1 MNKED
6 NEKIINEIIE
16 YANNEIK
23 KSKKRHLAVLLSVL
37 AIFVILCAALL
48 FAFTFKVEGDV
59 MLLLGI
65 ASIVSAIFNVI
76 WTLRQ
81 KDAKWF
87 RFISM
92 AFTALTVCSFYSL
105 AYQWVITKQAD
116 QLLDVMPTLSSVLWF
131 LTIASITING
141 VSLFVKSDS

>member
-6 NEKIINEIIE
+6 NEKIVNEIIE
-16 YANNEIK
+16 YANKEIK

-37 AIFVILCAALL
+37 VTFVILCAALL
-48 FAFTFKVEGDV
+48 FAFTFKKGDV
-59 MLLLGI
+59 MWLYFGI
-65 ASIVSAIFNVI
+65 VGIVAAIFNVI

-87 RFISM
+87 RYISM

-116 QLLDVMPTLSSVLWF
+116 QLLDIMPTLSSVLWF

>member
-6 NEKIINEIIE
+6 KEKIVNEIIE
-16 YANNEIK
+16 YANKEIK

-37 AIFVILCAALL
+37 VTFVILCAALL
-48 FAFTFKVEGDV
+48 FAFTFKKGDV
-59 MLLLGI
+59 MWLYFGI
-65 ASIVSAIFNVI
+65 VGIVAAIFNVI

-87 RFISM
+87 RYISM

>member
-6 NEKIINEIIE
+6 NEKIVNEIIE
-16 YANNEIK
+16 YANKEIK

-37 AIFVILCAALL
+37 VTFVILCAALL
-48 FAFTFKVEGDV
+48 FAFTFKKGDV
-59 MLLLGI
+59 MWLYFGI
-65 ASIVSAIFNVI
+65 VGIVAAIFNVI

-87 RFISM
+87 RYISM

>member
-6 NEKIINEIIE
+6 NEKIVNEIIE
-16 YANNEIK
+16 YANKEIK

-37 AIFVILCAALL
+37 VTFVILCAALL
-48 FAFTFKVEGDV
+48 FAFTFKKGDV
-59 MLLLGI
+59 MWLYFGI
-65 ASIVSAIFNVI
+65 VGIVAAIFNVI

-87 RFISM
+87 RYISM

-116 QLLDVMPTLSSVLWF
+116 QLLDVMPTLSSVFWF

-141 VSLFVKSDS
+141 VSLFVISDS

>member
-1 MNKED
+1 M
-6 NEKIINEIIE
+6 
-16 YANNEIK
+16 
-23 KSKKRHLAVLLSVL
+23 R
-37 AIFVILCAALL
+37 
-48 FAFTFKVEGDV
+48 
-59 MLLLGI
+59 LLGI

-116 QLLDVMPTLSSVLWF
+116 QLLDVMPALSSVLWF